1 MTRYVVSPDAAYAAV
16 EDGAVVLHLGTKR
29 YYSLNGTGAAI
40 WQMLEDGIAGADI
53 VTRLVQTYAVGADE
67 ARDSL
72 AALLTE
78 LAAERLVVEAAE

>member
-1 MTRYVVSPDAAYAAV
+1 MTRWVVSPDAAFAAV

-40 WQMLEDGIAGADI
+40 WQMLEDAVPGADI

-67 ARDSL
+67 ARASL
-72 AALLTE
+72 AALLAE
-78 LAAERLVVEAAE
+78 LAAEQLVVEAAE

>member
-29 YYSLNGTGAAI
+29 YYSLNGTGAVI
-40 WQMLEDGIAGADI
+40 WQMLEDGIARADI

-67 ARDSL
+67 AQASL
-72 AALLTE
+72 AALLAE
-78 LAAERLVVEAAE
+78 LAAEQLIVEAAG